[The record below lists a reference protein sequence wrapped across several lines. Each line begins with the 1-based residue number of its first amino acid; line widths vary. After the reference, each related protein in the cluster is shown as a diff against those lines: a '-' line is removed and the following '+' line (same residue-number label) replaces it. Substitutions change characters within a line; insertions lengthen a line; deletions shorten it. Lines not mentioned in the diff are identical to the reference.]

1 MSRIEKQMKKSIE
14 RAVGAHKS
22 EGKSHT
28 LPLNPKAPKY
38 VAPHRHC
45 AICQTP
51 IHQDSEPPVCADKE
65 CLKKREKQEKSR
77 KHLNI
82 MLYLFPAIAI
92 MLFMLQFI
100 R

>member
-1 MSRIEKQMKKSIE
+1 MSRIEKQMKKSID
-14 RAVGAHKS
+14 RAVGAHKPD
-22 EGKSHT
+22 GKAKV
-28 LPLNPKAPKY
+28 LPTNPQAPRY
-38 VAPHRHC
+38 VAKHRHC
-45 AICQTP
+45 ANCHTP
-51 IHQDSEPPVCADKE
+51 VHIDAEPPVCADEE
-65 CLKKREKQEKSR
+65 CIKKREKQEKSR